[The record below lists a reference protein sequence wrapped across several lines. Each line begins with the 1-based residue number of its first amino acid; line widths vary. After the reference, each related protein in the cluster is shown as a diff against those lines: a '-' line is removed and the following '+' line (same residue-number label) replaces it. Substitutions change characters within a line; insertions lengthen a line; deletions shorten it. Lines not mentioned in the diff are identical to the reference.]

1 MGFKEE
7 LDRVYNIYNEK
18 GFIDYTDVIDLNK
31 ERSNK
36 NFNTYGKYYNNSN
49 FLTDTSFIDD
59 LTMSNNDKRVM
70 INAVKYNL
78 LNFDHFFVKIIERSK
93 SFF

>member
-7 LDRVYNIYNEK
+7 LDRVHSIYNEK

-36 NFNTYGKYYNNSN
+36 NYNTYGKYYC
-49 FLTDTSFIDD
+49 
-59 LTMSNNDKRVM
+59 
-70 INAVKYNL
+70 
-78 LNFDHFFVKIIERSK
+78 
-93 SFF
+93 